1 MSLCE
6 NVAGLSASPLY
17 NDEFKKK
24 KKLKCQDRNLPAYLE
39 IEKGLA
45 VILPL

>member
-6 NVAGLSASPLY
+6 NVADLSAPPLY
-17 NDEFKKK
+17 NEEFK
-24 KKLKCQDRNLPAYLE
+24 KKLKCQDWNLPAYLE
-39 IEKGLA
+39 IGKGLA